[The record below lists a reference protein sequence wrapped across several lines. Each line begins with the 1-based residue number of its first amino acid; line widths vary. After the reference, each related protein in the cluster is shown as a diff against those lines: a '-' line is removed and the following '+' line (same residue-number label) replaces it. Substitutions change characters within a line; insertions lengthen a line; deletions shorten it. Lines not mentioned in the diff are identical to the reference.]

1 MSCQHPTWNLT
12 LTLQNIES
20 ADGLTLEW
28 TTTLHADAGTHSIC
42 LPWPGS
48 GPPLEE
54 HLAGNTLWPEV
65 HKLYGHGNNL
75 YAMAAHPSGR
85 LLASACTV
93 RICCI
98 TRTFVGSGSHAA
110 RPGNVLLCCAKLR

>member
-1 MSCQHPTWNLT
+1 M
-12 LTLQNIES
+12 
-20 ADGLTLEW
+20 
-28 TTTLHADAGTHSIC
+28 
-42 LPWPGS
+42 S

-54 HLAGNTLWPEV
+54 HLAGNTLWPEG

-93 RICCI
+93 CGIACHTECEAAGSTTQRDLKLCCLMVVRVV
-98 TRTFVGSGSHAA
+98 TGCHGGYHMGMLFVRYSSSRSSWQSPFQIGQYM
-110 RPGNVLLCCAKLR
+110 PVLLC